1 MIKKSLFLTVVIVI
15 LYSCSGTQKTK
26 SAISSGNYQAAFD
39 NAITKLNKDKKR
51 YAKQI
56 PLLKDAYDKANAKD
70 LADIKKLKKSNTTQA
85 LKDIYKKYMNIDV
98 RQDEITLL
106 EPLSY
111 DGKTY
116 QFDKKDYSKEIAE
129 AKKNYSDNLYQQA
142 LPLLNGTK
150 QDARKAYEILSKI
163 QVINPTYRNDLDA
176 QIKQA
181 QKKGMQYVLVK
192 FKNNIPNQLK
202 DSTSLAILK
211 NFASLNT
218 GNFTNKWITFHD
230 KKDYNVQYDYETDI
244 SLDKLT
250 KIPEKLNQQK
260 VPQEKEIQTGWN
272 YQYDAN
278 GNVMK
283 DKDGNDI
290 KTPKMEKVRAEVTLY
305 QQVKSTTLDG
315 KLTVKDLKT
324 NKVLGTTPIKSEAK
338 LENVYATYK
347 GNPKAIDQKYYD
359 ALKNKKKQFPKD
371 TAFTKFALQTFK
383 EKIENIL
390 SQQKW

>member
-324 NKVLGTTPIKSEAK
+324 NKVLGTAPIKSEAK

>member
-1 MIKKSLFLTVVIVI
+1 MKKNLIYLLLISFI
-15 LYSCSGTQKTK
+15 LSSCSGTQKTK
-26 SAISSGNYQAAFD
+26 SAISSGNYDMAFD
-39 NAITKLNKDKKR
+39 NAITKLNKDKKK

-56 PLLKDAYDKANAKD
+56 PLLKEAYEKANAKD
-70 LADIKKLKKSNTTQA
+70 LATINKLKKQNTVDA
-85 LKDIYKKYMNIDV
+85 LKNIYKKYMNLDV

-116 QFDKKDYSKEIAE
+116 EFKKKDYSNDISK
-129 AKKNYSDNLYQQA
+129 AKKDYSDKLFQQA
-142 LPLLNGTK
+142 SPLLNGTK

-163 QVINPTYRNDLDA
+163 QVINPNYRSDLNQLIQKA
-176 QIKQA
+176 QN
-181 QKKGMQYVLVK
+181 KGMQYVLVK
-192 FKNNIPNQLK
+192 FKNNIANQLN

-218 GNFTNKWITFHD
+218 GNFANKWITFHD
-230 KKDYNVQYDYETDI
+230 KKNYNITYDYQTDI
-244 SLDKLT
+244 SLDKIT
-250 KIPEKLNQQK
+250 RIPEKLNTQK

-272 YQYDAN
+272 YKYDAN

-305 QQVKSTTLDG
+305 QQIKSTTLDG
-315 KLTVKDLKT
+315 KLSLKDLKT
-324 NKVLGTTPIKSEAK
+324 GKVLGTTPVQSEAK
-338 LENVYATYK
+338 LENIYATYK

-359 ALKNKKKQFPKD
+359 ALKNKKKQFPDD

-383 EKIENIL
+383 EKIEAIL
-390 SQQKW
+390 SKQQW